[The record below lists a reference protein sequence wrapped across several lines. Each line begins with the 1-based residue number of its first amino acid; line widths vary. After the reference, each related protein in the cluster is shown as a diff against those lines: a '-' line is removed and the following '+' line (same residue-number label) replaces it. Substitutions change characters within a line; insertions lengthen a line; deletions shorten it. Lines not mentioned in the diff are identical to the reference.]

1 MVVGVTVDPPLPR
14 GVAVG
19 VDSDL
24 LPPATA
30 VGTADGRTSSCVD
43 VASFGDGTTIR
54 GGWAE
59 AANSEVALA
68 ERNPSDRRRFIMGWP
83 RPMPACDVVIME
95 RPEPGWKVGIPAKV
109 PATVLGAGAVVRG
122 SAVPAAPTPLAA
134 NCWRK
139 EERRDCSR
147 RERVPPNTD
156 EEGWGVTG
164 PARDRADS
172 LLLVLR

>member
-1 MVVGVTVDPPLPR
+1 MDPIWLPR

-19 VDSDL
+19 VVLEL

-30 VGTADGRTSSCVD
+30 AERADGRTSSCVD
-43 VASFGDGTTIR
+43 AASFGDGTTIR

-59 AANSEVALA
+59 AANSEAALA
-68 ERNPSDRRRFIMGWP
+68 ERNPSDRRRFITGWP
-83 RPMPACDVVIME
+83 RPMPACDVVVME

-109 PATVLGAGAVVRG
+109 PAVLVVGAEAVVRG
-122 SAVPAAPTPLAA
+122 SAVVTAAPAPLAA

>member
-1 MVVGVTVDPPLPR
+1 
-14 GVAVG
+14 
-19 VDSDL
+19 
-24 LPPATA
+24 
-30 VGTADGRTSSCVD
+30 
-43 VASFGDGTTIR
+43 
-54 GGWAE
+54 
-59 AANSEVALA
+59 
-68 ERNPSDRRRFIMGWP
+68 
-83 RPMPACDVVIME
+83 MPACDVVVME
-95 RPEPGWKVGIPAKV
+95 RPEPGWKVGIPGKV
-109 PATVLGAGAVVRG
+109 PAVLVVGLGAVVRG
-122 SAVPAAPTPLAA
+122 SVVPVMPKPPTAPAPLAA